1 MELVSVIM
9 PTYKRSDMLGRAI
22 DSILNQTYKNV
33 EIIVVD
39 DNNPDT
45 DWRSITEEKMQKY
58 IGEERVK
65 YIKHDHNKNGAAA
78 RNTGLKA
85 AKGEIITFLDDDDY
99 YRPDKIEKQ
108 VNYLHANKH
117 HHAVYCGWHRD
128 GNDFIP
134 NGEGDLSYGILSGF
148 NIIIT
153 NSIMMW
159 REDAISCGG
168 WDEHLKRHQEAAF
181 LLNYFRSNQTIGR
194 IEEVLVD
201 FDTSDRSNVSNPE
214 LNEEQIEHLLKQYE
228 DLVNRCEI
236 KQKGSASMIYA
247 SRDLGIV
254 LTYAKCG
261 KYSLALLKFINY
273 WISHPLTFSKV
284 VFNYTLKRTSSD
296 YKKQTR

>member
-1 MELVSVIM
+1 MELVSVIL
-9 PTYKRSDMLGRAI
+9 PTYKRSNMLGRAI
-22 DSILNQTYKNV
+22 DSVLNQTYKNV
-33 EIIVVD
+33 EVIVID
-39 DNNPDT
+39 DNNPNT
-45 DWRSITEEKMQKY
+45 EWRSITEEKMQKY
-58 IGEERVK
+58 VGDDRVR
-65 YIKHDHNKNGAAA
+65 YIKHEQNKNGAAA
-78 RNTGLKA
+78 RNTGLHA

-108 VNYLHANKH
+108 VDYLHVNKN

-134 NGEGDLSYGILSGF
+134 HGEGDLSFGILSGF

-159 REDAISCGG
+159 REDAITCGG

-194 IEEVLVD
+194 LDEVLVD

-214 LNEEQIEHLLKQYE
+214 LNEEQIDHLLKQYK
-228 DLVNRCEI
+228 DLINKCEI
-236 KQKGSASMIYA
+236 NHKGAAGIIYS
-247 SRDLGIV
+247 SRELGVV

-261 KYSLALLKFINY
+261 KYIKSILKFSNF
-273 WISHPLTFSKV
+273 WLNRPLTFSKV
-284 VFNYTLKRTSSD
+284 VMNYMMKRTSSK